1 MKTFILSSAAQQSL
15 LMVFMF
21 LTMIL
26 SLFLLIIVFGNYHD
40 RRKRYLNVSVFVVL
54 FILLMIL
61 DDAFVQTNHGHAHV
75 ISFNVPILLLW
86 CIVGGIDLLLLWEMT
101 GLYRTKGLKL
111 NRNSIKEAMDQLP
124 SGICYFTISGTVKL
138 CNLQMYRLFRS
149 LAQKDLQTLGE
160 LEEALDGCGSDTGV
174 ICLSKEL
181 QNYLFPDGRVWRY
194 RKTPVKDEAGTQYTE
209 VVFSDLTEQY
219 VREQELKKQTKEL
232 KEISRQL
239 KRLSDNA
246 LILAREKE
254 VLAAKTKLHNRMGA
268 GLTAV
273 RQILLHHGTSETENA
288 VKLLRQ
294 AVSAVKNDNEYPP
307 ENDELAKFIQ
317 DAGTV
322 GVKVNLSGK
331 LPESEDISFVFL
343 IAMRECLSNGVRHAG
358 ATELRIKMQ
367 EDDSSVSI
375 HITNDGAPPESEVVP
390 KGGLHNL
397 YSYVLDC
404 GGKMKIRSKP
414 SFALTVTLPK
424 AKEEKT

>member
-1 MKTFILSSAAQQSL
+1 MKTFALSSAAQQSL
-15 LMVFMF
+15 LMVFLF
-21 LTMIL
+21 LTLVL

-40 RRKRYLNVSVFVVL
+40 RRKRYLNVSVFAVL
-54 FILLMIL
+54 FVLLIILA
-61 DDAFVQTNHGHAHV
+61 DAFVQTSHGYTPV
-75 ISFNVPILLLW
+75 ISNHVPILLLW
-86 CIVGGIDLLLLWEMT
+86 CIVGSIDLLLLWEMT
-101 GLYRTKGLKL
+101 GLYRTKGQKL

-124 SGICYFTISGTVKL
+124 SGICYFTMSGTVKL
-138 CNLQMYRLFRS
+138 CNLQMYRLFHS
-149 LAQKDLQTLGE
+149 LAQKDLQTLSE

-194 RKTPVKDEAGTQYTE
+194 RKSQVKDKAGTQYTE

-219 VREQELKKQTKEL
+219 VREQELKTQTKEL

-273 RQILLHHGTSETENA
+273 RQILLHHGTSEIENA

-294 AVSAVKNDNEYPP
+294 AVSAVKNDNEYPA
-307 ENDELAKFIQ
+307 EKDELAKFMQ
-317 DAGTV
+317 DAETV

-331 LPESEDISFVFL
+331 LPKCEDISFVYL

-358 ATELRIKMQ
+358 ATELWIEMQ
-367 EDDSSVSI
+367 EDDSFVSI
-375 HITNDGAPPESEVVP
+375 HITNDGTPPESEVVP

-397 YSYVLDC
+397 YSYVLDF
-404 GGKMKIRSKP
+404 GGKMKIQSKP